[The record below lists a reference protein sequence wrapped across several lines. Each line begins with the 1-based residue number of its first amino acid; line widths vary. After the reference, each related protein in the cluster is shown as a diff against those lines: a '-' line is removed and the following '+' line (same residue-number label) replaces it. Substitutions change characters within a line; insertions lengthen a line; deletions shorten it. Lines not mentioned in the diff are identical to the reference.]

1 MAEVPVFLRPL
12 GENDP
17 EFAQRVVDLMAF
29 ANAAGALDA
38 KTKTLMSLLADA
50 ILGHP
55 DGVAAIAGR
64 ARQQGA
70 SEQEIAETVRMAF
83 MAGGLPA
90 LATGLRA
97 FRQ

>member
-1 MAEVPVFLRPL
+1 MTEVPLFLKPL
-12 GENDP
+12 DEKDP
-17 EFAQRVVDLMAF
+17 EFLQRVIDLMGLAQ
-29 ANAAGALDA
+29 ADGALDA

-55 DGVAAIAGR
+55 EGVAAIARR

-83 MAGGLPA
+83 MSGGLPG
-90 LATGLRA
+90 LVTGLQA